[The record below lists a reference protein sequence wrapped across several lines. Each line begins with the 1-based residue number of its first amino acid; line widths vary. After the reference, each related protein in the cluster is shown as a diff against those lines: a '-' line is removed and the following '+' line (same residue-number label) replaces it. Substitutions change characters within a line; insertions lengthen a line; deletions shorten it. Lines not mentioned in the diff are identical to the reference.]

1 LPRLTVESLGKSY
14 GRISAL
20 ENATLQVE
28 DGEYVVILGPS
39 GCGKSTLL
47 KCIAGITKS
56 DTGSIWMGDRR
67 IDGLPPEERGV
78 GYVFQNVALFPH
90 MSVWDNVV
98 YGPRVRAVPAH
109 VYRPIV
115 FEMLDVV
122 RLSVGLEQYPSSLS
136 GGAAQKVSL
145 TRCLVSGVEL
155 LLLDEPLSAL
165 DTRVRVQLRYELRR
179 IVKEAKLTAL
189 HVTHD
194 QEEAMAIA
202 DRIIVMNNARIVETG
217 TPEELYLKPK
227 ELFTAQFL
235 GEANLLKAKVVGLS
249 PEGSILEIGGNVLR
263 GPKLPEVRDAYCT
276 VIVRPEFV
284 NLNPSEGEIEGRV
297 GKKSFAGS
305 YFKLEVEV
313 GNICL
318 ESKVSRKSV
327 AASLKE
333 GNKVRVRIMPENM
346 IVFWP

>member
-1 LPRLTVESLGKSY
+1 MPRLRVESLNKSY
-14 GRISAL
+14 GRINAL
-20 ENATLQVE
+20 EDVTFQVE

-56 DTGSIWMGDRR
+56 DTGIISVGDRR

-90 MSVWDNVV
+90 MNVWDNVI
-98 YGPRVRAVPAH
+98 YSPRVRAVPTH
-109 VYRPIV
+109 IYRPIV

-122 RLSVGLEQYPSSLS
+122 RLSVELEQHPSTLS

-145 TRCLVSGVEL
+145 TRCLISGVEL

-202 DRIIVMNNARIVETG
+202 DRIIVMDNARIIEAG

-227 ELFTAQFL
+227 KLFTAQFL
-235 GEANLLKAKVVGLS
+235 GEANVLSAKVAGFS
-249 PEGSILEIGGNVLR
+249 PDGSVLEIGGKMLR
-263 GPKLPEVRDAYCT
+263 GPILPEGKNGHCT

-284 NLNPSEGEIEGRV
+284 YLSPSKGDAEGEVI
-297 GKKSFAGS
+297 KKLFAGS
-305 YFKLEVEV
+305 YCKFEIEMGDLSM
-313 GNICL
+313 

-333 GNKVRVRIMPENM
+333 GDKAYIRILPENM
-346 IVFWP
+346 MIF